1 MTVSRPVRRVAVFGV
16 AALLVALLPTAQA
29 SAATPSVTITAPA
42 AGPVSGIVAVSV
54 DGTTDGVGT
63 ATSVTVF
70 ADAGAGAVPIGV
82 VTCPGTG
89 LAPSGCTGGV
99 SWDTTALVNG
109 PVSLTASLY
118 DDATPG
124 VALVTSAPVAVT
136 VSNPVPTVAITPPS
150 PPVSG
155 ATTVHVVGTSD
166 GAGTATGVQFYVDAA
181 PVGATASCPGTGTPP
196 SGCVVDVAWDATTY
210 PNGPHTL
217 SARLL
222 FGAASSV
229 TSADVVVTV
238 SNPAPTVAITS
249 PISGATLAGLTSVVV
264 SASTGATLS
273 DYPASIA
280 VFRDGSNPIGTVPC
294 AASLHTCS
302 GSVSWDATTL
312 PGTHTL
318 TAQVVTTRGVT
329 VTSAPV
335 AVTVSNPA
343 PAVSIT
349 APAPNSTLTGTTS
362 VSVSASTATALSDY
376 PASITVHDGL
386 NLVGTV
392 TCAALVHLC
401 SGTLQW
407 DTTSLTG
414 PHALTAQVLTTRS
427 VSAASASVPVI
438 VSNPGPAVSVTSP
451 TPGSTVAGATP
462 VAVSASTLTS
472 LSDYPASIIVRDGS
486 TVIGTVTC
494 AVSVHS
500 CSGTVSWDTTGLA
513 GVHNLGAV
521 VVTTLAVSVP
531 SVQVPVT
538 VANPAPTVSI
548 TSPAPGSTLAGLTSV
563 GVAASTDDALTDF
576 PASIVVRDGST
587 VVGTVTCAA
596 SVHGCSG
603 AVAWDTTTLAGEQTL
618 TAEVVTTRAV
628 SATSEPV
635 TVTVTTPA
643 PTAVITSP
651 GRNAVVSGKV
661 SIGAAGSTDPRRSD
675 LPATFSLLVD
685 GVARATA
692 PCPARAHDCAVVLAW
707 SVARSVGAQTIVVA
721 MTTTSGATATSE
733 SRVVYASS
741 ASRVVLALP
750 RIVRS
755 GSPVLVVGR
764 VVATTTGLGVAGVA
778 VTVTRRPALGAAS
791 TVHVVTGAGGVFTVR
806 YIARTNATVTAVVVR
821 TAWLSTSVRVTSI
834 RASAPMSCT
843 VSSRTLAVG
852 AVGRGR
858 CAVAGLPAGTGLSLR
873 YTFRGRLSTLASGR
887 AKGPAIPFAF
897 GFPARGV
904 YLLRIDLV
912 ANRVY
917 VATMSPVLRVVVR

>member
-1 MTVSRPVRRVAVFGV
+1 MAVSRPVRRVAVFGV
-16 AALLVALLPTAQA
+16 AALLLALLPMTLAA
-29 SAATPSVTITAPA
+29 AATPSVTITVPA

-70 ADAGAGAVPIGV
+70 ADTGSGPVSIGV
-82 VTCPGTG
+82 VTCPGTSVP
-89 LAPSGCTGGV
+89 PSGCAGNV

-109 PVSLTASLY
+109 PASLTASLF

-136 VSNPVPTVAITPPS
+136 VTNPVPTVAITPPS

-166 GAGTATGVQFYVDAA
+166 GAGTTTSVQLSVDATL
-181 PVGATASCPGTGTPP
+181 VATAACPGTGTAP

-222 FGAASSV
+222 FGAAASV

-238 SNPAPTVAITS
+238 SNPAPKAAITS
-249 PISGATLAGLTSVVV
+249 PNSGATLAGLTSVAV

-273 DYPASIA
+273 DFPAS
-280 VFRDGSNPIGTVPC
+280 VVVLDGSTAIGTVPC
-294 AASLHTCS
+294 AASVHNCS

-312 PGTHTL
+312 AGSHTL
-318 TAQVVTTRGVT
+318 TAQVVTTRGAT
-329 VTSAPV
+329 VTSPPV
-335 AVTVSNPA
+335 VVTVSNPA

-349 APAPNSTLTGTTS
+349 SPAPSSTLTGVTP
-362 VSVSASTATALSDY
+362 VSVLASTITALSDY

-414 PHALTAQVLTTRS
+414 QHTLTAQVLTTRS
-427 VSAASASVPVI
+427 VSAPSAPVQVMI
-438 VSNPGPAVSVTSP
+438 VNPGPAVSVTSP

-472 LSDYPASIIVRDGS
+472 LSDYPASITVRDGS

-538 VANPAPTVSI
+538 VANPAPAVSI
-548 TSPAPGSTLAGLTSV
+548 TSPAPGSTLAGLASV

-576 PASIVVRDGST
+576 PASIVVRNGST
-587 VVGTVTCAA
+587 VVGVVTCAA

-603 AVAWDTTTLAGEQTL
+603 TVAWDTTTLAGEQTL
-618 TAEVVTTRAV
+618 TAEVVTTRAA
-628 SATSEPV
+628 SSTSEPV

-651 GRNAVVSGKV
+651 GGNAVVSGKMSV
-661 SIGAAGSTDPRRSD
+661 YAAGSTDPGRSD

-692 PCPARAHDCAVVLAW
+692 PCPARTHDCAVVLAW
-707 SVARSVGAQTIVVA
+707 SAAGSVGPHTIVVA
-721 MTTTSGATATSE
+721 MTTTSGATATSA
-733 SRVVYASS
+733 SRVVYAAS

-750 RIVRS
+750 RIVRA
-755 GSPVLVVGR
+755 GALVLVVGH
-764 VVATTTGLGVAGVA
+764 VVAATTGLGVPGVV

-791 TVHVVTGAGGVFTVR
+791 TVHLVTGAGGAFTAR
-806 YIARTNATVTAVVVR
+806 YVARTNATVTAVVTR
-821 TAWLSTSVRVTSI
+821 TAWLGTSVRATSI

-843 VSSRTLAVG
+843 VATRTLAVG
-852 AVGRGR
+852 AVGSGR
-858 CAVAGLPAGTGLSLR
+858 CVVSGLPAGTPLSLR
-873 YTFRGRLSTLASGR
+873 YTVRGRLSTLASGR

-897 GFPARGV
+897 GFPAPGV
-904 YLLRIDLV
+904 YLLRVDLV